1 VRKGKSIYHIYNG
14 HLNLKRY
21 LSLSIAACEIYAD
34 NDENRELL
42 RVLRWGESHNLH
54 LIFDAKDRKSFHS
67 ARWQRDYNPDLCF
80 VTSNNN
86 DEPLQTSHPV
96 IPHYLKTTLEFSKS

>member
-34 NDENRELL
+34 NDENGELL
-42 RVLRWGESHNLH
+42 LRWAESRNLH
-54 LIFDAKDRKSFHS
+54 LIFDAKDMKSFHS

-86 DEPLQTSHPV
+86 DEPLQTSR
-96 IPHYLKTTLEFSKS
+96 